1 MSPHIRCMEYVPVL
15 IFLGFQWPQVGAE
28 DGVNIVRDSTELLS
42 TPVIGGLLRNSMG
55 TGVAVR
61 SLLKEWS

>member
-1 MSPHIRCMEYVPVL
+1 MEYLNMYLSP
-15 IFLGFQWPQVGAE
+15 FPWPQVGAE

-61 SLLKEWS
+61 SFDQ